1 MKTLFLTSTATNV
14 LDDIVKHLPKEPK
27 DYNLAFIPTASEIYT
42 GDLWWVRDDKDKLI
56 KTGFNLTEFSLTGLA
71 KNQIEEKLKDI
82 DIIFVCGGN
91 VFYLLDQVIK
101 TGFDQ
106 ILIEKSQK
114 DLIYIGSSAGTM
126 ILGKRIELV
135 STLDDQSKAPE
146 LKSDGLG
153 IIDLAILPHWGNP
166 KFKEEYLQ
174 ASESTYNANAKII
187 LLNDRQYLLV
197 QGEDYKIIQV

>member
-1 MKTLFLTSTATNV
+1 MFLTSTATNV
-14 LDDIVKHLPKEPK
+14 LDDVVKHLPKNPK
-27 DYNLAFIPTASEIYT
+27 EYNLAFIPTASEIYT

-56 KTGFNLTEFSLTGLA
+56 KTGFNLTEFSITDLT
-71 KNQIEEKLKDI
+71 KNQIEEKLKNI
-82 DIIFVCGGN
+82 DIIFICGGN

-101 TGFDQ
+101 TGFSE
-106 ILIEKSQK
+106 ILIEKSKK

-135 STLDDQSKAPE
+135 STLDDRSKAPD

-153 IIDLAILPHWGNP
+153 IVDLAILPHWGNP

-174 ASESTYNANAKII
+174 ASKSTYEANAKMI
-187 LLNDRQYLLV
+187 LLNDHQYLLV
-197 QGEDYKIIQV
+197 HDEDYKIVQI